1 MHTFVKSIEC
11 TCQHSTAIVKHY
23 QLFQMFYSVS
33 VRYNELRFV
42 PSSLKEEQLQPQTEV
57 DAHLSAFELQPHVA
71 YVPGH

>member
-1 MHTFVKSIEC
+1 
-11 TCQHSTAIVKHY
+11 
-23 QLFQMFYSVS
+23 MFYSVS